1 MANSPT
7 QSPRAPRAR
16 GNKRID
22 LRAALAHAPDALP
35 SVDIT
40 FAELANSYVAAHLN
54 GGELMLRKWIDLLG
68 HQSAWT
74 VDPNDLARAGVAMID
89 QGYSPSTVNRNL
101 SQIGSLYRWAKRRML
116 TPPGFVSPTLS
127 QYRYDEPI
135 RRVCLSEAEVARLL
149 AAAIAASDRRFSVL
163 IHLLVETG
171 ARHGEI
177 IQLRWKNI
185 NLDTCTI
192 ELLHTK
198 TNQPRVLFFTP
209 QTAQL
214 IQRVWPQRK
223 SEAMLFESD
232 RAPGAAL
239 NYKKRWDA
247 LRSSIGRPDLRL
259 HDLRH
264 YRAKQLIESGSTLAV
279 AAQAL
284 GHSSLILHRRYGHL
298 EKDAIEQ
305 AVRASWGM

>member
-1 MANSPT
+1 MANSHNSST
-7 QSPRAPRAR
+7 RASRAR
-16 GNKRID
+16 GIKSID
-22 LRAALAHAPDALP
+22 LRAALARAPNPLP

-40 FAELANSYVAAHLN
+40 FAELANAYVAAHLN

-68 HQSAWT
+68 HQSAWA
-74 VDPNDLARAGVAMID
+74 VDPNDLARAGVVMID

-101 SQIGSLYRWAKRRML
+101 SQIGSLYRWAKRRLL

-127 QYRYDEPI
+127 QYRYEEPI
-135 RRVCLSEAEVARLL
+135 RRVSLSEDEVARLL
-149 AAAIAASDRRFSVL
+149 AAAIAVSDRRFSVL

-171 ARHGEI
+171 ARRGEI

-185 NLDTCTI
+185 NFETCSI

-198 TNQPRVLFFTP
+198 TDQPRVLFFTEK
-209 QTAQL
+209 TAQL
-214 IQRVWPQRK
+214 MQRVWPHRK

-239 NYKKRWDA
+239 NYKRRWDA
-247 LRSSIGRPDLRL
+247 LRSAIGRPDLRL

-298 EKDAIEQ
+298 ENAAIEQ
-305 AVRASWGM
+305 AVKASWRT